1 MTQQAPPSTD
11 LRFPCK
17 NCGAKLEFAPGKDSL
32 TCPYCGTLNQIENT
46 AEVAEQDLLTAI
58 QRLED
63 KQPHDTVP
71 VVKCDACAAEVQVPT
86 NVTSFTCPFC
96 ASNIVAKSREC
107 VVIRPNAVLPF
118 KMTRDEATNA
128 YRRWIQKMWW
138 APGTLKSRS
147 MLEASLSGIYLPHFT
162 FDAEASTAYV
172 GERGDAYYETQWVTV
187 NGRRQARQVRRVR
200 WSPASGRVHNTFD
213 DILVPA
219 SKTLDQQKVREL
231 TPWDLKECVAYKD
244 DYLAGFRAETYSVP
258 LPDAFADAKTRM
270 EQIIDGTIR
279 ADIGG
284 DEQRIHDR
292 RTRYSDLMFKH
303 VLLPIWVS
311 AYRYNQKVYQFM
323 VNARTGEV
331 QGQRPY
337 SWPKI
342 SAAVIMALLFAAAVI
357 WILSKS

>member
-1 MTQQAPPSTD
+1 MSQTATSSTD

-46 AEVAEQDLLTAI
+46 AEVAEQDLLNTI

-63 KQPHDTVP
+63 KQPHETVP
-71 VVKCDACAAEVQVPT
+71 VVKCDACAAEVQVPA

-118 KMTRDEATNA
+118 KMTREEATNA

-172 GERGDAYYETQWVTV
+172 GERGDAYYETHWVTA
-187 NGRRQARQVRRVR
+187 NGRRQARQVRKVR
-200 WSPASGRVHNTFD
+200 WSPASGRVHNSFD

-231 TPWDLKECVAYKD
+231 TPWDLTECVAYKD
-244 DYLAGFRAETYSVP
+244 DYLAGFRAETYSIP
-258 LPDAFADAKTRM
+258 LADAFADAKTRM

-292 RTRYSDLMFKH
+292 RTTYSDLMFKH

-337 SWPKI
+337 SWLKI

-357 WILSKS
+357 WVLSRS